1 MAIRNGEMFQL
12 IIYAFILEE
21 LVKERA
27 KFKASEQEAKK
38 LKNELHQ
45 VIADADGYK
54 AAAALSEKSQKEEL
68 DSLHNKYQEEI
79 VSLQHIMSGKFVV
92 FCVCL
97 KQCSNRHQ
105 LQIFILKQR
114 HINLEM
120 HVGLTARFQKT
131 RHTQLKTTH
140 PKFDYHF
147 YNHYPFA
154 CKAKIY

>member
-1 MAIRNGEMFQL
+1 MAIRNGEMLQL

-27 KFKASEQEAKK
+27 KLKESEQEAKK

-45 VIADADGYK
+45 VIADADRYK

-92 FCVCL
+92 FFVCL

-105 LQIFILKQR
+105 LQIFILKQL
-114 HINLEM
+114 HILLEM
-120 HVGLTARFQKT
+120 HVNSEIPEDKT
-131 RHTQLKTTH
+131 HTIKNNP
-140 PKFDYHF
+140 PKV
-147 YNHYPFA
+147 
-154 CKAKIY
+154 

>member
-1 MAIRNGEMFQL
+1 MFQL

-27 KFKASEQEAKK
+27 KLKASEQEAKK

-45 VIADADGYK
+45 VIANADGYK

-79 VSLQHIMSGKFVV
+79 VSLQHIMSGKY
-92 FCVCL
+92 
-97 KQCSNRHQ
+97 RHQ
-105 LQIFILKQR
+105 LQIFILKQL

-120 HVGLTARFQKT
+120 HVGLTARFQMRTYMYSTLQK
-131 RHTQLKTTH
+131 
-140 PKFDYHF
+140 
-147 YNHYPFA
+147 
-154 CKAKIY
+154 